1 MEKKIWSNFTEIK
14 NETRLCPLPLFIF
27 NIRHKVLAEVT
38 RQEKEIKGIKT
49 GRGTQLSLFAGNMI
63 LYTWASKKIYQKAR
77 NDQPSILAVWQNI
90 KSTYKKQWVFFTPAT
105 NTTEKK
111 IVNTLPLIMIL
122 NKIKYLEINLIPAV
136 KCLTNENDK
145 LLLKEIDTRI

>member
-1 MEKKIWSNFTEIK
+1 MSF
-14 NETRLCPLPLFIF
+14 
-27 NIRHKVLAEVT
+27 
-38 RQEKEIKGIKT
+38 Q
-49 GRGTQLSLFAGNMI
+49 
-63 LYTWASKKIYQKAR
+63 KIYQKAR

-90 KSTYKKQWVFFTPAT
+90 KSTYKKQWVFFTPAI

-145 LLLKEIDTRI
+145 LLQKEIDTRI